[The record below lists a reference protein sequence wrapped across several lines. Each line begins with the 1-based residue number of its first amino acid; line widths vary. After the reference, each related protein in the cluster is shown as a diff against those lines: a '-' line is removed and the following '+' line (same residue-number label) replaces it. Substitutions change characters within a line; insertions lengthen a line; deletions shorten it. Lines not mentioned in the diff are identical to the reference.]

1 MLHTSEYSP
10 FPNFSDFF
18 LQFCTKI
25 RQIFQCNCFFF
36 EQTEQVQFE
45 CTFWNNFKFLKAA
58 ADVKKIVLVVICVH
72 SHLHRFSPAASILTI
87 IVLLIIAQRIDFL
100 LFGDYI
106 FCMIIGK
113 SRTDYVSVIAK
124 DYSKVRA
131 E

>member
-1 MLHTSEYSP
+1 MKRVIS
-10 FPNFSDFF
+10 FF
-18 LQFCTKI
+18 Q
-25 RQIFQCNCFFF
+25 
-36 EQTEQVQFE
+36 
-45 CTFWNNFKFLKAA
+45 
-58 ADVKKIVLVVICVH
+58 